1 MLSSTATTAF
11 LDAEVTS
18 RCGNHKDGDTI
29 PGVRDD
35 GTATLGDL
43 VMRVARVQRRRWR
56 EALAPWD
63 LSPHQARALR
73 VVCAHDGVRLSEL
86 AEALRI
92 APRSATEV
100 ADGLQER
107 GLVERAADP
116 ADRRAVV
123 LRPTDAGRRVQQE
136 VDDARA
142 ADSHD
147 LFARLSAADRD
158 ELARILR
165 SLSD

>member
-1 MLSSTATTAF
+1 MADRPA
-11 LDAEVTS
+11 
-18 RCGNHKDGDTI
+18 
-29 PGVRDD
+29 DD
-35 GTATLGDL
+35 GTAALGDL
-43 VMRVARVQRRRWR
+43 LMRAARTLRRRFG
-56 EALAPWD
+56 AVLAPWD

-73 VVCAHDGVRLSEL
+73 VVCAGDGVRLSEL

-107 GLVERAADP
+107 GLVERTADP
-116 ADRRAVV
+116 GDRRAVV
-123 LRPTDAGRRVQQE
+123 LTATAAGRQVQRE

-142 ADSHD
+142 ADSAE
-147 LFARLSAADRD
+147 LFARLSAADRA

>member
-1 MLSSTATTAF
+1 MA
-11 LDAEVTS
+11 
-18 RCGNHKDGDTI
+18 
-29 PGVRDD
+29 DD
-35 GTATLGDL
+35 GTAALGDL
-43 VMRVARVQRRRWR
+43 VMRVARTQRRRWR

-73 VVCAHDGVRLSEL
+73 VVCSRDGVRLSEL

-116 ADRRAVV
+116 VDRRAVV
-123 LRPTDAGRRVQQE
+123 LRSTPAGRRVQQE

-142 ADSHD
+142 ADSHE
-147 LFARLSAADRD
+147 LFGRLTVADQA

-165 SLSD
+165 DLVD

>member
-1 MLSSTATTAF
+1 MT
-11 LDAEVTS
+11 
-18 RCGNHKDGDTI
+18 
-29 PGVRDD
+29 DD
-35 GTATLGDL
+35 GTAALGDL
-43 VMRVARVQRRRWR
+43 LMRAARTLRRRFG
-56 EALAPWD
+56 AVLAPWD

-73 VVCAHDGVRLSEL
+73 VVGSGDGVRLSEL

-107 GLVERAADP
+107 GLVARAADP
-116 ADRRAVV
+116 TDRRAVV
-123 LRPTDAGRRVQQE
+123 LTATEAGRQVQRE

-142 ADSHD
+142 ADSAE
-147 LFARLSAADRD
+147 LFARLPAADRT

-165 SLSD
+165 ALAD

>member
-1 MLSSTATTAF
+1 MTDSPAA
-11 LDAEVTS
+11 
-18 RCGNHKDGDTI
+18 
-29 PGVRDD
+29 
-35 GTATLGDL
+35 LGDL
-43 VMRVARVQRRRWR
+43 LMGAARTLRRRFG
-56 EALAPWD
+56 AVLAPWE

-73 VVCAHDGVRLSEL
+73 VVSAGDGVRLSEL

-116 ADRRAVV
+116 NDRRAVV
-123 LRPTDAGRRVQQE
+123 LTATAAGRQVQRE

-142 ADSHD
+142 ADSAE
-147 LFARLSAADRD
+147 LFGRLSDADRAD
-158 ELARILR
+158 LARILR
-165 SLSD
+165 SLTD

>member
-1 MLSSTATTAF
+1 MT
-11 LDAEVTS
+11 
-18 RCGNHKDGDTI
+18 
-29 PGVRDD
+29 DD
-35 GTATLGDL
+35 GTAALGDL
-43 VMRVARVQRRRWR
+43 LMRAARTLRRRFG
-56 EALAPWD
+56 AVLAPWD

-73 VVCAHDGVRLSEL
+73 VVGSGDGVRLSEL

-107 GLVERAADP
+107 GLVARAPDP
-116 ADRRAVV
+116 TDRRAVV
-123 LRPTDAGRRVQQE
+123 LTATEAGRQVQHE

-142 ADSHD
+142 ADAQE
-147 LFARLSAADRD
+147 LFGRLSATDRA

-165 SLSD
+165 ALTD

>member
-1 MLSSTATTAF
+1 MS
-11 LDAEVTS
+11 
-18 RCGNHKDGDTI
+18 
-29 PGVRDD
+29 DD
-35 GTATLGDL
+35 GTAALGDL
-43 VMRVARVQRRRWR
+43 VMRLARTQRRRWR

-73 VVCAHDGVRLSEL
+73 VVCSSDGVRLSEL

-100 ADGLQER
+100 ADGLQDR
-107 GLVERAADP
+107 GLVARAADP

-123 LRPTDAGRRVQQE
+123 LTPTEAGRRVQQE

-142 ADSHD
+142 ADSHE
-147 LFARLSAADRD
+147 LFARLSPADRA
-158 ELARILR
+158 ELERILR
-165 SLSD
+165 SLTD

>member
-1 MLSSTATTAF
+1 VADSPTT
-11 LDAEVTS
+11 E
-18 RCGNHKDGDTI
+18 
-29 PGVRDD
+29 
-35 GTATLGDL
+35 LGDL
-43 VMRVARVQRRRWR
+43 LMRSARTLRRRFG
-56 EALAPWD
+56 AVLAPWE

-73 VVCAHDGVRLSEL
+73 VVGSRDGVRLSEL

-107 GLVERAADP
+107 GLVQRMTDP

-123 LRPTDAGRRVQQE
+123 LRPTEAGRRVQRE

-142 ADSHD
+142 ADAAE
-147 LFARLSAADRD
+147 LFGRLSAADRAD
-158 ELARILR
+158 LARILR
-165 SLSD
+165 SLTD

>member
-1 MLSSTATTAF
+1 MT
-11 LDAEVTS
+11 
-18 RCGNHKDGDTI
+18 
-29 PGVRDD
+29 DD
-35 GTATLGDL
+35 GTAALGDL
-43 VMRVARVQRRRWR
+43 LMRAARTLRRRFG
-56 EALAPWD
+56 AVLTPWD

-73 VVCAHDGVRLSEL
+73 VVSSGDGVRLSEL

-107 GLVERAADP
+107 GLVSRAPDP
-116 ADRRAVV
+116 TDRRAVV
-123 LRPTDAGRRVQQE
+123 LTATEAGRQVQRE

-142 ADSHD
+142 ADSAE
-147 LFARLSAADRD
+147 LFARLSAADRA

-165 SLSD
+165 VLTD

>member
-1 MLSSTATTAF
+1 MT
-11 LDAEVTS
+11 
-18 RCGNHKDGDTI
+18 
-29 PGVRDD
+29 DD
-35 GTATLGDL
+35 GTAALGDL
-43 VMRVARVQRRRWR
+43 LMRAARTLRRRFG
-56 EALAPWD
+56 AVLAPWD

-73 VVCAHDGVRLSEL
+73 VVSSGDGVRLSEL

-107 GLVERAADP
+107 GLVSRAPDP
-116 ADRRAVV
+116 SDRRAVV
-123 LRPTDAGRRVQQE
+123 LTATEAGRQVQGE

-142 ADSHD
+142 ADAQE
-147 LFARLSAADRD
+147 LFGRLSATDRT

-165 SLSD
+165 ALTD